1 MYKQIKTINIMENLN
16 VIEGNKLIAEFMGWS
31 QQLDVEKRW
40 YGAWFDQHRVRKAWS
55 EFQGHEPLLFNE
67 SWDWLMPVVE
77 KIESKGYDVFIN
89 GLYCRITDSGM
100 SDFELES
107 DVALSKI
114 DATYQAVVKFIKW
127 YNQQQFEK

>member
-1 MYKQIKTINIMENLN
+1 MENLN

-40 YGAWFDQHRVRKAWS
+40 YGAWFDQHKVRKAWS

-77 KIESKGYDVFIN
+77 NIENFNDGCTLCIIEDERCHINTQTNFEVDSVGYTKIE
-89 GLYCRITDSGM
+89 
-100 SDFELES
+100 
-107 DVALSKI
+107 
-114 DATYQAVVKFIKW
+114 AVYNAIIEFIKW
-127 YNQQQFEK
+127 YNQQETKNNC